1 MLTKEQALMADEFHF
16 VGNGGCSKHVG
27 LRNGVKVHMVRVR
40 RNGATKTW
48 KTKPNE
54 WRLPVKYGMY
64 DAYSITQR
72 DAENYHTA
80 ADCPL
85 LKASN

>member
-1 MLTKEQALMADEFHF
+1 MLTKEQAMSANELHF
-16 VGNGGCSKHVG
+16 VGNGGCSRHVG
-27 LRNGVKVHMVRVR
+27 PRGGVQVHMVHVR

-54 WRLPVKYGMY
+54 WRLPVKYGLR
-64 DAYSITQR
+64 DAFSITQA

-80 ADCPL
+80 QECPL